1 MTVMHR
7 AAAAAFL
14 GGAAALGTAGTA
26 DALTINTTTNQVETT
41 RGGTVSVRFDAVSAS
56 YSSDLVL
63 IDAVGD
69 TGGVFL
75 MNNKKTPLG
84 TMVDLGS
91 FVAGTPLVFRL
102 DVLTTGNSFFTGL
115 ASDNPLG
122 FIEYALF
129 TENADGSITVGFE
142 DIRGGGD
149 RDFNDL
155 VFTIFEVVETPIPG
169 AVLFM
174 LTGLAGF
181 GAARRLKKGA

>member
-1 MTVMHR
+1 MTGMHR
-7 AAAAAFL
+7 AALAAFL
-14 GGAAALGTAGTA
+14 GGALTLGAAGTA

-41 RGGTVSVRFDAVSAS
+41 RDGKVSVRFDAVSAS
-56 YSSDLVL
+56 FSSDLVL

-75 MNNKKTPLG
+75 MNNKTTPLG
-84 TMVDLGS
+84 TVVDLGS
-91 FVAGTPLVFRL
+91 FLAGTPLVFRL

-181 GAARRLKKGA
+181 GAARRLKKSA